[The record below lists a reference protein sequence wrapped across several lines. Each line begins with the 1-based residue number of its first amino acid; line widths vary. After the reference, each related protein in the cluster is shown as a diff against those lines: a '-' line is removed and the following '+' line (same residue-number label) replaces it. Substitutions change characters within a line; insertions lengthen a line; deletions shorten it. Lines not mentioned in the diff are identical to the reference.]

1 MPLILGVMRDIY
13 HFGHKIL
20 FHRKSKLFLRYL
32 QDYDFSFIFHFIP
45 NFCSSFERGNLIM
58 NDIDSKS

>member
-1 MPLILGVMRDIY
+1 MRDIY